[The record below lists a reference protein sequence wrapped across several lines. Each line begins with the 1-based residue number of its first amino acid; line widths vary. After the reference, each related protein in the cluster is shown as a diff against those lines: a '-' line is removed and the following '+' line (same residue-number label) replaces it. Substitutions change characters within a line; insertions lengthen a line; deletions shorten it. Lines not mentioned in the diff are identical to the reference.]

1 MFVKYQHIEKYGT
14 DETQNIE
21 IGTCYI
27 FPKIDGTN
35 GSVWIENNII
45 KAGSRRRELSLDDD
59 NAGFYEWILK
69 QESLKRFLEAYPHL
83 RLFGEWL
90 VPHSLKTYRDD
101 AWGKFYVFDVCQ
113 TRDGDEDELL
123 KYLRYEDYKPL
134 LDQFGIEYIP
144 PIRIIKNGSYEDFIK
159 LLESNNYLVKD
170 GFGSGEGVVIKNY
183 SYENKYKRQTW
194 AKIVTSEFKEK
205 HHKEMGAPIVNGKQ
219 LIEDEIVKD
228 FCTDALIKKTFGK
241 IKAENDGWNSRY
253 IPQLLGRVWH
263 DLIKEETWTFIKKF
277 KNPII
282 NFKTLQYKVTLKI
295 KETLPEIF

>member
-1 MFVKYQHIEKYGT
+1 MFIKYQHIEKYGT

-35 GSVWIENNII
+35 SSIWIENNII

-59 NAGFYEWILK
+59 NAGFYEWVLK
-69 QESLKRFLEAYPHL
+69 QDNLKLFLESHPHL

-90 VPHSLKTYRDD
+90 VPHSLKTYRDE
-101 AWGKFYVFDVCQ
+101 AWRKFYVFDVCQ
-113 TRDGDEDELL
+113 VIEGDENRPL
-123 KYLRYEDYKPL
+123 KYLRYEDYKIL
-134 LDQFGIEYIP
+134 LDEFRVEYIP

-159 LLESNNYLVKD
+159 VLEANNYLVKD
-170 GFGSGEGVVIKNY
+170 GLGSGEGIVIKNY

-194 AKIVTSEFKEK
+194 AKIITSEFKEK

-219 LIEDEIVKD
+219 LVEDEIVND
-228 FCTDALIKKTFGK
+228 FCTDVLIKKTFEK
-241 IKAENDGWNSRY
+241 IKLENSGWNSKY
-253 IPQLLGRVWH
+253 IPQLLGRVWY
-263 DLIKEETWTFIKKF
+263 DLIREESWTFIKRL
-277 KNPII
+277 KNPVI

-295 KETLPEIF
+295 KEILPEIF